1 MSKPIYI
8 TTAIDYANGLPHLGH
23 AYEKVLADVI
33 ARARRMAGKAV
44 YLLTGLD
51 EHGQKVQQTAIAKG
65 LEPQALCDTIAQA
78 FQELC
83 RRLAISHDDFIRTTQ
98 ERHKA
103 VVRAVTQK
111 LFDAGLIYKA
121 EYKGFYSPRAEQFLQ
136 EKDRVD
142 GQWPEIFGE
151 VIEVREVNYF
161 LKISLYQDWLKDYIQ
176 AHPDCIFPHFRAK
189 QVLEFLKEPIKD
201 LCISRPKSRLSW
213 GIALPFDEDFVSYVW
228 LDALINYI
236 SARAYGEAD
245 FSRSEFSK
253 LWPADIQVIGKDILI
268 PAHAVYW
275 PILLKMLDLPLPKCI
290 LVHGWWL
297 AKGDKMSK
305 SKGNVV
311 DPLQL
316 LDRFPADAFRYFL
329 MREMHVGQDSNFSHD
344 LFLARYHSEL
354 GNDLGN
360 LLSRLLHML
369 HTYTGGLVP
378 AANQLESIDTQL
390 RHTWEALVPKVLK
403 AYQCFDFSGA
413 LEDIFSFL
421 KELNRYAE
429 QKVPWKLAK
438 SEGPKAVESL
448 HSTLASMAEG
458 LRLSAVLLSPIMPEI
473 ASTIQ
478 TLLGVAPATQF
489 EGSLTWSNLLEGKR
503 VGEKTILLPR
513 MEKPADGL

>member
-33 ARARRMAGKAV
+33 ARSRRMAGKAV
-44 YLLTGLD
+44 YFLTGLD
-51 EHGQKVQQTAIAKG
+51 EHGQKVQQTAAAQG
-65 LEPQALCDTIAQA
+65 LEPQALCDTMAEA
-78 FQELC
+78 FQTLC
-83 RRLAISHDDFIRTTQ
+83 KRLTISHDDFIRTTQ

-103 VVRAVTQK
+103 VVRAVTQR

-121 EYKGFYSPRAEQFLQ
+121 EYQGFYSPRAEQFLQ

-151 VIEVREVNYF
+151 VVEVCEVNYF
-161 LKISLYQDWLKDYIQ
+161 LKISLYQDWLIDYIQ
-176 AHPDCIFPHFRAK
+176 AHPDCIFPQFRAK

-213 GIALPFDEDFVSYVW
+213 GIPLPFDEDFVSYVW

-236 SARAYGEAD
+236 SAIAYGEAD
-245 FSRSEFSK
+245 FSRSEFLR

-275 PILLKMLDLPLPKCI
+275 TILLKMLDLPLPKCI

-311 DPLQL
+311 DPLRL
-316 LDRFPADAFRYFL
+316 LDAFPSDAFRYFL
-329 MREMHVGQDSNFSHD
+329 MREMQVGQDSNFSHD
-344 LFLARYHSEL
+344 LLLARYHSEL

-369 HTYTGGLVP
+369 HAYTGGVVP
-378 AANQLESIDTQL
+378 AANQLEAIDTQL
-390 RHTWEALVPKVLK
+390 RDTWEGLVPKVLD
-403 AYQCFDFSGA
+403 AYQAFDFSGA
-413 LEDIFSFL
+413 LEEIFGFL
-421 KELNRYAE
+421 KELNRYTE
-429 QKVPWKLAK
+429 QKAPWKLAK
-438 SEGPKAVESL
+438 SEESGVVEAL

-458 LRLSAVLLSPIMPEI
+458 LRLSAVLLSPVMPGV
-473 ASTIQ
+473 ADTIQ
-478 TLLGVAPATQF
+478 MLLGLAPATQF
-489 EGSLTWSNLLEGKR
+489 EGALAWSRILEGKR
-503 VGEKTILLPR
+503 VGEKTILFPR
-513 MEKPADGL
+513 VEK